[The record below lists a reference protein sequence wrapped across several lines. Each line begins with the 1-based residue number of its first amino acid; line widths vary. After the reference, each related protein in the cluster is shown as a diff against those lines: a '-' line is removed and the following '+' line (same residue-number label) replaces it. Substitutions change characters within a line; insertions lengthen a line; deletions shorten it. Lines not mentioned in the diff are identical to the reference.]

1 MCVCVFDS
9 GMTLNEAVEQVRL
22 RNVDHSDAVAAVPPA
37 DQHHQPQSPVQQQ
50 QSVGVVA
57 DSLLELAV
65 QTGDTADV
73 DEVAGHADVGDHTY
87 MGNRAADMGDDA
99 DVADDDA
106 DVADDDMSD
115 DGDRATTLDTCAD
128 TIDSCHKADPGSSQ
142 RATDKAGS
150 RRATG
155 KADSGRSRLAVDR

>member
-1 MCVCVFDS
+1 MFDS

-22 RNVDHSDAVAAVPPA
+22 RNVDHSDAAAAVPPA

-57 DSLLELAV
+57 NSLLELAV

-87 MGNRAADMGDDA
+87 MGNRAADVG
-99 DVADDDA
+99 DDA

-115 DGDRATTLDTCAD
+115 DGDRATTLDTCAA